1 MVEVSGHIATRTVTM
16 KELDVSWKTK
26 KSFFRIL
33 SSQSTRIQRWRTW
46 LHLFGTLLTSFAGKE
61 YVGPNEIF
69 ASLTDLRSTL
79 AGDWPPEKLVHVVEK
94 LQCKG
99 HGQDGIAIRASG
111 SFIIGN
117 QFLICGDGVQA
128 EGLPNFKDQSFDLE
142 SRKV

>member
-1 MVEVSGHIATRTVTM
+1 MQNIVDPVQKM
-16 KELDVSWKTK
+16 KELVDTLKIHYYSLFNGPDSLWPYMKTLY
-26 KSFFRIL
+26 SE
-33 SSQSTRIQRWRTW
+33 QSV
-46 LHLFGTLLTSFAGKE
+46 LSFAGKE

-117 QFLICGDGVQA
+117 QFLFCGDGVQA
-128 EGLPNFKDQSFDLE
+128 EGLPNFKDQSAIDLE

>member
-1 MVEVSGHIATRTVTM
+1 MLCIVFSFQMLTIHYYSLFNGPDSLWPYM
-16 KELDVSWKTK
+16 KTLYSE
-26 KSFFRIL
+26 
-33 SSQSTRIQRWRTW
+33 QS
-46 LHLFGTLLTSFAGKE
+46 LLNFAGKE
-61 YVGPNEIF
+61 YGGPNEIF
-69 ASLTDLRSTL
+69 PSLTDLRSTL

-117 QFLICGDGVQA
+117 QFLFCGDGVQA
-128 EGLPNFKDQSFDLE
+128 EGLPNFKDQSAIDLE